1 MAGNEIA
8 AMGWQKPAAGLEHIG
23 NFHMANNVE
32 TDPIKKGNP
41 LSNENLPGG
50 LFTHPGVC

>member
-1 MAGNEIA
+1 MAGEVGATNS
-8 AMGWQKPAAGLEHIG
+8 WFDSKPLGQVGGAY
-23 NFHMANNVE
+23 MANN
-32 TDPIKKGNP
+32 TQDDLFKKNP